1 MIETITSYPL
11 FLVLLFPISTF
22 ALLVIGLLRAP
33 MEKDSLWTDI
43 RDQWLKKIVKKYN
56 SNNLFSDMNDN

>member
-11 FLVLLFPISTF
+11 FLILLFPIIIF

-33 MEKDSLWTDI
+33 MEKDSFWADI
-43 RDQWLKKIVKKYN
+43 RD
-56 SNNLFSDMNDN
+56 